1 MTWVYLITAIVTEV
15 AGTLSL
21 RAAAT
26 GRRAWYV
33 VVLIG
38 YVASFVLLSR
48 ALAEGLGI
56 GVAYGIWTAVGV
68 ALTAIL
74 SKLLFQEPLTP
85 LMVAGIT
92 LIIGGVVLLEV
103 GAH

>member
-1 MTWVYLITAIVTEV
+1 MTWVYLISAILTEV
-15 AGTLSL
+15 TATLSL

-26 GRRAWYV
+26 GRRAFYAV
-33 VVLIG
+33 VVGG
-38 YVASFVLLSR
+38 YLASFVLLAR
-48 ALAEGLGI
+48 ALGEGLGI

-74 SKLLFQEPLTP
+74 SKVLFKEPLTP

-92 LIIGGVVLLEV
+92 LIIGGVVLLEL
-103 GAH
+103 GAA

>member
-1 MTWVYLITAIVTEV
+1 MSWVYLISAILTEV
-15 AGTLSL
+15 AATLSL

-26 GRRAWYV
+26 GRRVWYAL
-33 VVLIG
+33 VLVG
-38 YVASFVLLSR
+38 YAASFLLLAR
-48 ALAEGLGI
+48 ALGEGLGI

-74 SKLLFQEPLTP
+74 SKLLFEEPLTP
-85 LMVAGIT
+85 LMIAGIT
-92 LIIGGVVLLEV
+92 LIIGGVVLLEL

>member
-1 MTWVYLITAIVTEV
+1 VTWVFLITAILTEV
-15 AGTLSL
+15 AATLSL

-33 VVLIG
+33 VVLAG
-38 YVASFVLLSR
+38 YAASFVLLAR
-48 ALAEGLGI
+48 ALGEGLGI

-68 ALTAIL
+68 ALTAML
-74 SKLLFQEPLTP
+74 SKVLFKEPLTP

-92 LIIGGVVLLEV
+92 LIIGGVVLLEL